1 MICSY
6 RKANPETHVPSP
18 ISHLPSSGA
27 DPTRKTACPGLVSE
41 HSTLNFSMEDMA
53 RSSPRA
59 VQRCTQRLENKPSG
73 LK

>member
-18 ISHLPSSGA
+18 ICQWPSSGA

-41 HSTLNFSMEDMA
+41 HSTLNFSMDMA

-59 VQRCTQRLENKPSG
+59 VQRCTQRLENKPCG
-73 LK
+73 LM